1 MPALS
6 INKVVQMTGFKWF
19 PWGKPWEHE
28 VSDSVSI
35 SSLDQWKDLAKSVV
49 LHQAENAQVL
59 ELMETMQWG
68 PLRQ

>member
-1 MPALS
+1 MVS
-6 INKVVQMTGFKWF
+6 MGE
-19 PWGKPWEHE
+19 PWEHE
-28 VSDSVSI
+28 VSESVSI